1 MQHMIVLQIFHW
13 TARIAGTIAVL
24 LGLSF
29 WIFNTDF
36 ISFHIFMGILVAV
49 ALLVIG
55 VMLAATTGLRGLG
68 VAGIV
73 YAAILPLFGL
83 TQENL
88 LDTNLHWIIQFA
100 HLIVG
105 IGAVALAQVMT
116 SRYEQRAQAG
126 G

>member
-1 MQHMIVLQIFHW
+1 MIVLQIFQW
-13 TARIAGTIAVL
+13 IARVTGVIAIL

-36 ISFHIFMGILVAV
+36 ITFHIIMGIAV
-49 ALLVIG
+49 AISLLVIG
-55 VMLAATTGLRGLG
+55 VMMTATAGLRGLG
-68 VAGIV
+68 VAGII

-88 LDTNLHWIIQFA
+88 LATNLHWIIQLA

-105 IGAVALAQVMT
+105 IG
-116 SRYEQRAQAG
+116 
-126 G
+126 